1 MIKKFYDGDGP
12 VGRYLRTKFFSDYS
26 YKGVVVEVGGGPAE
40 LYSFSKHY
48 IDNGWR
54 GIILEPND
62 RMFKEHQEAGHE
74 VYQYAVS
81 NEDKANVD
89 FICYGGGNE
98 MGSAGLGVKP
108 ESSVEGLSQ
117 RKIKVDVI
125 TLNTFFK
132 QIDIKYIDIMSV
144 DVEGWEPE
152 VLEGLDTSQ
161 FEIRFIV
168 LENFFDK
175 EEYRTLMREKGYE
188 MIFKISF
195 NEIYQ
200 KKT

>member
-1 MIKKFYDGDGP
+1 MIEKFYDGDGP
-12 VGRYLRTKFFSDYS
+12 VGRYLRTKFFSDYN

-40 LYSFSKHY
+40 EYSFSKHY

-81 NEDKANVD
+81 NEDKTDVD

-144 DVEGWEPE
+144 DVEGWEIE

-168 LENFFDK
+168 LENFYDK
-175 EEYRTLMREKGYE
+175 EEYRTIMREKGYE

>member
-1 MIKKFYDGDGP
+1 MIEKFYDGDGP
-12 VGRYLRTKFFSDYS
+12 VGRYLRTKFFSDYN

-40 LYSFSKHY
+40 EYSFSKHY
-48 IDNGWR
+48 IINGWR

-62 RMFKEHQEAGHE
+62 RMFKEHQKAGHE
-74 VYQYAVS
+74 VYQFAVS
-81 NEDKANVD
+81 NEDKNNVD

-98 MGSAGLGVKP
+98 MGSPGLGCKP

-144 DVEGWEPE
+144 DVEGWEIE

-168 LENFFDK
+168 LENFYDK
-175 EEYRTLMREKGYE
+175 EEYRTIMREKGYE

>member
-98 MGSAGLGVKP
+98 MGSPGLGVKP
-108 ESSVEGLSQ
+108 GTGVEGLSQ

-168 LENFFDK
+168 LENFYDK

>member
-1 MIKKFYDGDGP
+1 MIEKFYDGDGP
-12 VGRYLRTKFFSDYS
+12 VGRYLRRKFFSDYS

-54 GIILEPND
+54 GIVLEPND

>member
-1 MIKKFYDGDGP
+1 MIEKFYDGDGP
-12 VGRYLRTKFFSDYS
+12 VGRYLRTKFFSDYN

-40 LYSFSKHY
+40 EYSFSKHY

-81 NEDKANVD
+81 NEDKTDVD

-98 MGSAGLGVKP
+98 MGSPGLGCKT
-108 ESSVEGLSQ
+108 ESGVEGLSQ

-144 DVEGWEPE
+144 DVEGWEIE

-168 LENFFDK
+168 LENFYDK
-175 EEYRTLMREKGYE
+175 EEYRTIMREKGYE

>member
-1 MIKKFYDGDGP
+1 MIEKFYDGDGP